1 MKEAIWTY
9 VDSLDDDG
17 KVQFFQR
24 GVPYKRLTLE
34 QIMFRWA
41 SWRDFKSFAADVGWK
56 PVEAESIAF
65 PSGAVLKTQ
74 SGQIVDRVQPEK
86 SLLAGLAK
94 SLNAHR
100 AEMQRAPLTWNTRT
114 PFDPW
119 GAGFVVNSSRAIED
133 EFRNLFAQDKQNEFQ
148 RLGETS
154 DPLHASALLKG

>member
-34 QIMFRWA
+34 QIMFRGA
-41 SWRDFKSFAADVGWK
+41 SWRDFKSFAENVGWK

-74 SGQIVDRVQPEK
+74 SGQIVDRVEPEK
-86 SLLAGLAK
+86 LC
-94 SLNAHR
+94 
-100 AEMQRAPLTWNTRT
+100 EPLTWNTRT
-114 PFDPW
+114 PFDPFK
-119 GAGFVVNSSRAIED
+119 GYEVFSGFED
-133 EFRNLFAQDKQNEFQ
+133 YTCPTQDHPTQ
-148 RLGETS
+148 RLGEAS
-154 DPLHASALLKG
+154 DPLHASAFLKG